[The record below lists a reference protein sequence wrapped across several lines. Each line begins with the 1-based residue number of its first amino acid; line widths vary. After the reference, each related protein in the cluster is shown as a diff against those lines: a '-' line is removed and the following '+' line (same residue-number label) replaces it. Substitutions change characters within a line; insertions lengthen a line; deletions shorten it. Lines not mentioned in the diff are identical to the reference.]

1 MVNLAVINLKSS
13 TKKIGKFII
22 VAIVVTMIFKLLQ
35 FTFGKI
41 NDLKINGENSKK
53 YINIMED
60 SLSLFSFGDVDIRT
74 DRKSTRLNSS
84 HESTSRMPSSA

>member
-41 NDLKINGENSKK
+41 NNL
-53 YINIMED
+53 
-60 SLSLFSFGDVDIRT
+60 
-74 DRKSTRLNSS
+74 
-84 HESTSRMPSSA
+84 